1 MPADKTFNLVKCII
15 QEQNMAFNSISS
27 TKQYITLSCELLCLK
42 NNTRVTY
49 FEMRYDYSNI
59 SKTMGKNTI
68 LNIAT
73 MLKIPNSKCRIELI
87 NINKIST
94 MKHLYDSVY
103 KDYNVFIICYILD
116 IYVIRKLFYI

>member
-15 QEQNMAFNSISS
+15 QEKNMAFNSISS

-59 SKTMGKNTI
+59 SKKKMGKNTI

-73 MLKIPNSKCRIELI
+73 ILKIPNSKCRIALI
-87 NINKIST
+87 NIKKNIDNET
-94 MKHLYDSVY
+94 FV
-103 KDYNVFIICYILD
+103 
-116 IYVIRKLFYI
+116 

>member
-59 SKTMGKNTI
+59 SKKNGKEYYLKHSHNT
-68 LNIAT
+68 
-73 MLKIPNSKCRIELI
+73 KNSKQ
-87 NINKIST
+87 
-94 MKHLYDSVY
+94 
-103 KDYNVFIICYILD
+103 
-116 IYVIRKLFYI
+116 